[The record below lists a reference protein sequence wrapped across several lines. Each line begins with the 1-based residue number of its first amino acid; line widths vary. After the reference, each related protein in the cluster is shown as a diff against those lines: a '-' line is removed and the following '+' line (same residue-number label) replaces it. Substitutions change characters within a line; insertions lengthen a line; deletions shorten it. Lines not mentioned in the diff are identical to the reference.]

1 MFIIIGFTTAQNTQI
16 GFSFDLA
23 DSSLSQLTIGFGVS
37 LIAVSYAFDGWNNI
51 NFVASEIKNP
61 KRNLPFSL
69 FYGTIVITVLYLLV
83 NVVYLLAQLMNDIVG
98 VLRIAERASSALF
111 GTVTTG
117 LISGAIMISIFRAL
131 NGTILVGPRVYYAMA
146 KDRLFFKKVVE
157 VNPKYR
163 TLGFA
168 IIIQAVWSCFLTLTG
183 TFEQLFT
190 YVIFVAIIYLDSCSS
205 LGFHSQE
212 EKTGYGSAV
221 QNVGIPCCPTHIYH
235 RFGRYSYQY
244 VI

>member
-83 NVVYLLAQLMNDIVG
+83 NVVYLLAFS
-98 VLRIAERASSALF
+98 RS
-111 GTVTTG
+111 
-117 LISGAIMISIFRAL
+117 
-131 NGTILVGPRVYYAMA
+131 
-146 KDRLFFKKVVE
+146 
-157 VNPKYR
+157 
-163 TLGFA
+163 
-168 IIIQAVWSCFLTLTG
+168 
-183 TFEQLFT
+183 
-190 YVIFVAIIYLDSCSS
+190 
-205 LGFHSQE
+205 
-212 EKTGYGSAV
+212 
-221 QNVGIPCCPTHIYH
+221 
-235 RFGRYSYQY
+235 
-244 VI
+244 